1 MSSPSSACRPTTPST
16 AGCSP
21 SSPTSGP
28 DGSACPPSWPA
39 APGGVGQA
47 TPPTVRRTPMTWRRR
62 CRTMVGMTT
71 AHTTGAREQAR
82 TRHSPRRRRARRIM
96 TASLALTG
104 LACASGPTDAAA
116 LAAHTGTAA
125 AVTPAHTLAAAASAH
140 TLTAAAAA
148 RLADRVPTPV
158 LRWTACR
165 KADQCATAELPLDY
179 NDPRGAKVKV
189 ALLRIRAKDPRDR
202 LGTVF
207 VNPGGPGDSARD
219 WAALL
224 PQALPKVI
232 LDRFDVVGADPRGVG
247 GSTRIRC
254 FATKAEKLRTLAP
267 FTATPFPGTP
277 AQQRSWIGA
286 AQALGRACSTMGRP
300 IAPAMDTTQDALDMD
315 VLRRAVGDRKLTY
328 FGESYGS
335 YLGLVYAN
343 MFPGRV
349 RAVAIDGIVGPQAL
363 AGTPATADVPLFD
376 RMGSAA
382 ASYRALHELL
392 ELCQRAGRSRCSFAD
407 ANTPARFAA
416 LAARLRAHPLRL
428 AAPGVKA
435 TTFTYPK
442 LITYTEQWL
451 HLPSGYRG
459 LFADLTDLARLTGP
473 GGGGPAAPPW
483 CGPCCAATLRCGP
496 APSTPSSKP
505 SPVCCALTACTPRTP
520 PRGPRPPLP
529 PTAVPSTSGRSTP
542 GSPSSAR
549 GTPGPR
555 RTRTSTGARSIAAP
569 PRPSW

>member
-1 MSSPSSACRPTTPST
+1 
-16 AGCSP
+16 
-21 SSPTSGP
+21 
-28 DGSACPPSWPA
+28 
-39 APGGVGQA
+39 
-47 TPPTVRRTPMTWRRR
+47 
-62 CRTMVGMTT
+62 
-71 AHTTGAREQAR
+71 
-82 TRHSPRRRRARRIM
+82 M

-125 AVTPAHTLAAAASAH
+125 AVTSAHTLAAAASAH

-165 KADQCATAELPLDY
+165 KTDQCATAELPLDY
-179 NDPRGAKVKV
+179 NDPRGAKIKV
-189 ALLRIRAKDPRDR
+189 ALLRIRAKDRRDR

-224 PQALPKVI
+224 PQALPKAI
-232 LDRFDVVGADPRGVG
+232 LDRFDIVGADPRGVG

-286 AQALGRACSTMGRP
+286 AQALGQACSTVGRP

-392 ELCQRAGRSRCSFAD
+392 ELCQRAGRSQCSFAN
-407 ANTPARFAA
+407 ANTPARFAR

-459 LFADLTDLARLTGP
+459 LFADLTGLARLTGP
-473 GGGGPAAPPW
+473 GGGGPGRAALVRALLRRHPAVRPGPFDTLLEAESGVLCADGLHAADAASWPAAAAAADRRTKYFGAFYAWLTVQCARNTWTARDQDVYRGPFDRRTAAPVLVIGSTWDPATSYGNAVKVARMLPNSRLVASDSW
-483 CGPCCAATLRCGP
+483 GHEAAGTSACVDNTLWAYLIHPLAPAPRVTHCRGDVQPFAP
-496 APSTPSSKP
+496 APSTH
-505 SPVCCALTACTPRTP
+505 
-520 PRGPRPPLP
+520 
-529 PTAVPSTSGRSTP
+529 
-542 GSPSSAR
+542 
-549 GTPGPR
+549 
-555 RTRTSTGARSIAAP
+555 
-569 PRPSW
+569 